1 MKTMKYPYRIF
12 EPAVMKVRRDSL
24 WPLKRVT
31 LLFILS
37 VFVTMSVKAQDY
49 RTGIGLRTGP
59 SFGLTAKHFVTENQ
73 ALEGLLLARW
83 GGFHVTGLYQFHSG
97 RILFDGLHLFYGA
110 GAHYGA
116 FTGKADRKYY
126 SAPDKKY
133 TAIGVDGILGLDY
146 NFSGFPFNISLDW
159 KPAMNFTKGSLFWPD
174 ELAFSIR
181 YVWGY
186 R

>member
-1 MKTMKYPYRIF
+1 MKSMKNQYKILV
-12 EPAVMKVRRDSL
+12 PAVVKLRNDFLR
-24 WPLKRVT
+24 PLKRAT
-31 LLFILS
+31 LLCVLS
-37 VFVTMSVKAQDY
+37 VFVTLAVKAQDY
-49 RTGIGLRTGP
+49 RTGIGVRTGP
-59 SFGLTAKHFVTENQ
+59 SFGLTAKHFVTEEQ

-97 RILFDGLHLFYGA
+97 RILFDGLHLYYGA
-110 GAHYGA
+110 GAHYGS

-126 SAPDKKY
+126 SNPDKKY
-133 TAIGVDGILGLDY
+133 TVIGIDGILGLEY

-159 KPAMNFTKGSLFWPD
+159 KPDMNFTGGTLFWPD